1 LLFGK
6 QKPNLLFFELGNIYM
21 GYFKSWKFILP
32 VLIVMAFWAGAVSSN
47 ISLPPAQA
55 ASDADYQKMRL
66 FTEVLAEVQSKY
78 VEEKALDDLIT
89 EALRG
94 MVSGLDPHS
103 AYLSQEEFKEL
114 QEDTKGSFSGVGIEI
129 TPKDGVLTV
138 VSPIEGTP
146 ADLAGVKA
154 GDQIIKIDGKLTKSM
169 TLTEAIKAIRG
180 ERGTSVTLSLLRE
193 GESQLLDIKI
203 VRDVIPIH
211 SVRFNLLEEGYG
223 YVRIISFQENTT
235 RDLINALKTLQNQ
248 PVAIKG
254 LILDLR
260 NDPGGLLQE
269 AVRVADQFLNEG
281 IIVST
286 EGRSPGQKMVFRASA
301 GQTTAANYPIICL
314 VNNGSASASE
324 IVAGALQDHKRA
336 IIMGTTTFGKGS
348 VQTIIPLADKGAL
361 KLTTARYYTP
371 SGRSIQAEGIKP
383 DMIVPLEIPAAQLDP
398 AAETRE
404 KDIRGAMPSQNAQ
417 KIENSPET
425 GKLQYPLDKLA
436 LDNQLQRALDQLKV
450 WNVYFDSYLPGISP
464 PNSPAA
470 APAQTDIM

>member
-1 LLFGK
+1 
-6 QKPNLLFFELGNIYM
+6 M
-21 GYFKSWKFILP
+21 GHLKSWKFILP
-32 VLIVMAFWAGAVSSN
+32 LLMLTAFLAGAMSSQ
-47 ISLPPAQA
+47 ITLPPARA
-55 ASDADYQKMRL
+55 ASDADYEKMRL

-78 VEEKALDDLIT
+78 VEEKSLDDLID
-89 EALRG
+89 EALKG
-94 MVSGLDPHS
+94 MLNGLDPHS
-103 AYLSQEEFKEL
+103 AYLTQAEFKEL
-114 QEDTKGSFSGVGIEI
+114 QDDTKGSFSGVGIEI
-129 TPKDGVLTV
+129 TPKDGALTV

-154 GDQIIKIDGKLTKSM
+154 GDQIMKIDGQLTKNM

-180 ERGTSVTLSLLRE
+180 ERGTSVTLSLMRE
-193 GESQLLDIKI
+193 GESQLLDIAI

-235 RDLINALKTLQNQ
+235 RDLIKALETLQDQ
-248 PVAIKG
+248 PAPLKG
-254 LILDLR
+254 LVLDLR

-286 EGRSPGQKMVFRASA
+286 VGRSPGQKMVFRASST
-301 GQTTAANYPIICL
+301 QTAAGNYPIVCL

-348 VQTIIPLADKGAL
+348 VQTILPLSDKGAL
-361 KLTTARYYTP
+361 KLTTARFYTP

-383 DMIVPLEIPAAQLDP
+383 DMIVPLELPSEQLDP
-398 AAETRE
+398 AGEIRE
-404 KDIRGAMPSQNAQ
+404 KDIRGAMPSQSA
-417 KIENSPET
+417 KPSENSGSA
-425 GKLQYPLDKLA
+425 GKLQYPLEKLA

-450 WNVYFDSYLPGISP
+450 WSTYFDSYLP
-464 PNSPAA
+464 AL
-470 APAQTDIM
+470 APASTDAL